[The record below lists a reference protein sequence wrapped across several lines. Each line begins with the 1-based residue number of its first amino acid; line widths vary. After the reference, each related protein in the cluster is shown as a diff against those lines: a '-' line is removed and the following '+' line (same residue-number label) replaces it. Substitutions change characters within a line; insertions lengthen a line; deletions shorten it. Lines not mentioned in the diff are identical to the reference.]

1 VLRLLVPPQVH
12 LPLEGLVAQL
22 AGEGLVA
29 GVLAGMRYQVGA
41 LAEGLAAHLALVRF
55 LTCNKDRIEHM
66 LVELVWLK
74 VQLGQIGTQWVPF

>member
-1 VLRLLVPPQVH
+1 
-12 LPLEGLVAQL
+12 VAQL